1 MGTKTTEEQRE
12 EEMRKLRK
20 VSMGEK
26 SGWSL
31 EK

>member
-20 VSMGEK
+20 VSMGKK
-26 SGWSL
+26 SGWS
-31 EK
+31 